1 MTVGEGTQLE
11 KARLGGFF
19 SLRSQF
25 ALLGGRTLRE
35 DVDLSIGP
43 VVARLDLHL
52 TFAHAA
58 DAVRDAGSRVLG
70 HLSQPPVEQHPQLTS
85 PPSGP
90 TPPARSAR
98 SSTRCIT
105 PTVTGR
111 PHTGQRFP
119 RAFASVGVIRVPQLR
134 W

>member
-11 KARLGGFF
+11 KARRGGFF

-35 DVDLSIGP
+35 DADLSIGP

-58 DAVRDAGSRVLG
+58 EAVRDAGCRVLS
-70 HLSQPPVEQHPQLTS
+70 HLSQRHVEQHRKLT
-85 PPSGP
+85 
-90 TPPARSAR
+90 A
-98 SSTRCIT
+98 
-105 PTVTGR
+105 
-111 PHTGQRFP
+111 QP
-119 RAFASVGVIRVPQLR
+119 RAQPEILLAHPPPPP
-134 W
+134 